1 MKARAEREQRSGTQL
16 LRLFLAVV
24 IGAGTLFVALH
35 DWLGLG
41 PPSLDYAAEGPVY
54 DAVIVAAGL
63 TCLLRSLSVREE
75 RGAWIAIGLGI
86 LAWAAAE
93 VYWTTTIL
101 NDPSPPYPSPAD
113 VGYLLFYPLAG
124 IGLGLLVRARAGA
137 LDWRLWMDGA
147 IATLGTAA
155 LGTAFVFDF
164 VVTQTEGTALQ
175 VATTLA
181 YPLGDIVLFSCVVGV
196 TALTRWR
203 PGRAWSLLL
212 VGLAAL
218 AVADVAYTLQETD
231 LGLAEG
237 PWVDPIY
244 LIAAT
249 CLGAQAWQSRTR
261 NLETSSDPVGG
272 WRELM
277 VPAVFAAVMVG
288 LFGMQYLSSAT
299 GLSTILWAATMVAVI
314 VRLALSDRENKAL
327 LAQVRTDPLTGLL
340 SRGALQID
348 LDGLCAKAT
357 DEEPVTV
364 LLFDLD
370 GFKSYNDTCG
380 HPAGD
385 ELLAELGGRLRAT
398 VGDDGFAYRVGGDEF
413 CVVLTS
419 IDKSVD
425 ELTREAA
432 IALSTRKN
440 GVDVSASWGSATI
453 PAAAEG
459 PREAMQLAD
468 VRMYAQKES
477 RRASRGRERDPMVV
491 PLEPPTPE
499 PDLER
504 RGAPQEPG
512 SVEA

>member
-1 MKARAEREQRSGTQL
+1 MKARGEREQRSGTQL
-16 LRLFLAVV
+16 LRLSLAVV
-24 IGAGTLFVALH
+24 IGAGTVFVALH

-41 PPSLDYAAEGPVY
+41 PSSLDYAAEGPVY

-93 VYWTTTIL
+93 VYWTTAIL

-113 VGYLLFYPLAG
+113 VGYLAFYPLAG
-124 IGLGLLVRARAGA
+124 IGLALLVRARARA

-147 IATLGTAA
+147 IAALGTAA

-231 LGLAEG
+231 LGLPEG

-261 NLETSSDPVGG
+261 NPKRRSDRAGG

-277 VPAVFAAVMVG
+277 VPAVFAAVMIG

-299 GLSTILWAATMVAVI
+299 GLSTVLWAATMVAVI

-357 DEEPVTV
+357 GEEPITV
-364 LLFDLD
+364 LLFDLN

-413 CVVLTS
+413 CVVLTRV
-419 IDKSVD
+419 DKSVD
-425 ELTREAA
+425 ELTAA
-432 IALSTRKN
+432 GGDR
-440 GVDVSASWGSATI
+440 
-453 PAAAEG
+453 
-459 PREAMQLAD
+459 AD
-468 VRMYAQKES
+468 HA
-477 RRASRGRERDPMVV
+477 
-491 PLEPPTPE
+491 
-499 PDLER
+499 
-504 RGAPQEPG
+504 
-512 SVEA
+512 